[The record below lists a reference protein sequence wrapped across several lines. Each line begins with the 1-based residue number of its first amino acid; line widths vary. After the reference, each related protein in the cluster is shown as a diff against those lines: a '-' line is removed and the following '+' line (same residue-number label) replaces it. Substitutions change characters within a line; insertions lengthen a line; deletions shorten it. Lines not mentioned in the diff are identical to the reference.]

1 MFLIFFLFSFFF
13 LSLSLFNSKYIIC
26 HFVCH
31 IPIKGI
37 SGINHREFSSIP
49 AHIYSSTHF
58 SVHGEIYDFLVDD
71 IVRNKMVRYV
81 RGTRRQS
88 TDGTCGLYM
97 FSHRFP
103 WDIANAENGWYGC
116 NIDVDIVYVLFVI
129 FFGGSSLPSSLFLS
143 PFLSRLR
150 RFDTILQDILPIPT
164 IQVARIYRC
173 SCNFFSWRLLARYVG
188 TRFAPIKLY
197 GEFSAFFSF
206 FLFSKIIDAVVSI
219 VRGSNL
225 RMKDR
230 ENDRIH
236 GNPITFFTQ
245 TTKQSFQQLFM
256 LCSCGIYKGE
266 RERKRE
272 RLSEFVS

>member
-1 MFLIFFLFSFFF
+1 MCEGRVGSQPVEHAVSTCFRIVSHGISRTLKTGGMGATSMSISSTSYSLFFSEVLPPFLSFPFS
-13 LSLSLFNSKYIIC
+13 LSLSFTKIRHDTSRYSPDSK
-26 HFVCH
+26 
-31 IPIKGI
+31 
-37 SGINHREFSSIP
+37 
-49 AHIYSSTHF
+49 
-58 SVHGEIYDFLVDD
+58 
-71 IVRNKMVRYV
+71 
-81 RGTRRQS
+81 
-88 TDGTCGLYM
+88 
-97 FSHRFP
+97 
-103 WDIANAENGWYGC
+103 
-116 NIDVDIVYVLFVI
+116 
-129 FFGGSSLPSSLFLS
+129 
-143 PFLSRLR
+143 
-150 RFDTILQDILPIPT
+150 T

-197 GEFSAFFSF
+197 GEFFAFFSF

-225 RMKDR
+225 CMKDR

-266 RERKRE
+266 RERERE
-272 RLSEFVS
+272 RKRLSEFVS

>member
-1 MFLIFFLFSFFF
+1 M
-13 LSLSLFNSKYIIC
+13 
-26 HFVCH
+26 
-31 IPIKGI
+31 
-37 SGINHREFSSIP
+37 
-49 AHIYSSTHF
+49 
-58 SVHGEIYDFLVDD
+58 
-71 IVRNKMVRYV
+71 
-81 RGTRRQS
+81 
-88 TDGTCGLYM
+88 
-97 FSHRFP
+97 
-103 WDIANAENGWYGC
+103 
-116 NIDVDIVYVLFVI
+116 
-129 FFGGSSLPSSLFLS
+129 
-143 PFLSRLR
+143 
-150 RFDTILQDILPIPT
+150 
-164 IQVARIYRC
+164 
-173 SCNFFSWRLLARYVG
+173 RYVG

-266 RERKRE
+266 RERERE
-272 RLSEFVS
+272 RD